1 MRAVVANGDGDGDGE
16 RRDDAFGS
24 TFAERENRFVA
35 FGS

>member
-1 MRAVVANGDGDGDGE
+1 MRAAVADGDGDGE
-16 RRDDAFGS
+16 MRDDAFGS